1 MRISV
6 FRGNTQLDVSM
17 PSDRPVIEVIDDVVV
32 LMAQHH
38 TQVEGGASIQQL
50 NGVEPYAY
58 SSSAVDSS
66 RQDLDLRDAHTW
78 VLSSPQT
85 GIIEADDT
93 LAQHNILDGSRLF
106 LTSRVEAAGTPFAD
120 DAMDEIRTTLADNQW
135 RWSGKARENT
145 AYIIASIFLILGFAF
160 GAFSLEGSGDLQ
172 TWNIDQ
178 SVAATQVG
186 VSGLLLT
193 ILSFM
198 SKGDWKRWLGLGL
211 PSVTLVI
218 AWHVFKVFEPV
229 EQTLFA
235 IAVVALASVVTAWIS
250 GRRTAAKPYR
260 SVAGIIASLCVSLS
274 SLLIGLSV
282 GLGASL
288 LAIAAWTAWLPVV
301 LLMVSPRIALSTT
314 GLPTLLRRSE
324 SGNLLKKNEL
334 ERSALRSES
343 ITRGLA
349 WFATLYG
356 FGVSVVLAQ
365 SNYWQQGIIALLL
378 SIVLALRSNGFSDSR
393 IIAPLMFSGFTGVTL
408 AIAALLQW
416 FDHDWKY
423 EQVLTILHPEQNS
436 AIFWWVLIGVS
447 IAFFSAIV
455 AADHWN
461 RDELAESKIAQFL
474 SIADVV
480 STLSLVPIILIG
492 QGVFFYLWSTT

>member
-1 MRISV
+1 
-6 FRGNTQLDVSM
+6 M
-17 PSDRPVIEVIDDVVV
+17 PSERPVIEIIDDVVV

-38 TQVEGGASIQQL
+38 TQVEGRSSVQQL
-50 NGVEPYAY
+50 NGDDPYAY
-58 SSSAVDSS
+58 SSTAVDPGK
-66 RQDLDLRDAHTW
+66 QELDLRDAHTW

-135 RWSGKARENT
+135 RWSGNT
-145 AYIIASIFLILGFAF
+145 RKNLAYIVASIFFILGLVF
-160 GAFSLEGSGDLQ
+160 GAFSLVGTGDLQ
-172 TWNIDQ
+172 SWNIDQ
-178 SVAATQVG
+178 TAAAVQVG

-193 ILSFM
+193 ILSLRN
-198 SKGDWKRWLGLGL
+198 KGDWKRWLSLGL
-211 PSVTLVI
+211 PSAAMVI
-218 AWHVFKVFEPV
+218 AWHFFKVFESI
-229 EQTLFA
+229 EQIFFTIA
-235 IAVVALASVVTAWIS
+235 IIALASVVTAWIS
-250 GRRTAAKPYR
+250 GRGTEAKSYR
-260 SVAGIIASLCVSLS
+260 GVAGIITGVCVSLA
-274 SLLIGLSV
+274 SLFV
-282 GLGASL
+282 GLPVYFDASL

-301 LLMVSPRIALSTT
+301 LLMVSPSIALSTT

-324 SGNLLKKNEL
+324 SGSQLKKDEL

-343 ITRGLA
+343 VTRGLA

-356 FGVSVVLAQ
+356 FGVTVVLAQ
-365 SNYWQQGIIALLL
+365 SAYWQQGIVALLL

-393 IIAPLMFSGFTGVTL
+393 IIAPLMFSGFTGVVV

-423 EQVLTILHPEQNS
+423 QQVLTILHPEQNS
-436 AIFWWVLIGVS
+436 AVFWWILIGAS
-447 IAFFSAIV
+447 IALFSAIV
-455 AADHWN
+455 AADYWK
-461 RDELAESKIAQFL
+461 RDELAESKIAKFL
-474 SIADVV
+474 SVADVV
-480 STLSLVPIILIG
+480 FTLSLIPVILIG